1 MLYCPKLSFLNLLKL
16 FFSSA
21 QSMSVTSSIRFFLLN
36 CILLLIPLTSFSQ
49 NPGYATLEFFKN
61 KDSYLNSDTV
71 KVAIKIS
78 IKEKFHINSFKVDD
92 PDLIATSIVS
102 ESENFKLVNTY
113 FPQDKKLKFEFS
125 ENEINVYEDEIIAGV
140 SFLPLSNLQN
150 GKYDLS
156 ISFTY
161 QACDDKT
168 CFPPKTINEKLD
180 ILISSESGKLTNSD
194 IFGKIDFSKPSI
206 NASNEKSQ
214 ERKLT
219 ENTRSDKPA
228 SEEDQV
234 SNWIEEKGM
243 FVSLILI
250 FLGGLALNLTPCVYP
265 LIPITVS
272 FFGAQSSGSKSQSIL
287 MGIFYALGM
296 SVTYSFLGVFAALTG
311 SLLGTALQNP
321 VVIIVIALI
330 LFALGTSMFGLFEIK
345 VPQSLALM
353 GNKNRSGYFGS
364 VLMGLTVGFI
374 AAPCIGPFVLSLLVY
389 VGKIGNAFT
398 GFLLF
403 FVLSLGLGFPY
414 IFLAASSSS
423 ISKLPRSGEW
433 MEGVKIIF
441 GLILFGMALN
451 TLAPLFPDNVFNIIF
466 PLYII
471 LSGAYLILI
480 DKKGY
485 SSPVFSKIKYII
497 AIVAVIFGTWN
508 LKPKEAESEVK
519 WSVLN
524 SLEAVDNSIKTGN
537 KPVMIDFY
545 ADWCAQCKELDEY
558 TYTDPEIV
566 ELSGRLNNIKID
578 LTKENSAITEKFDI
592 KGLPVVIFMNQ
603 SGEEYKDLRV
613 TGFLKPEDFKEKINS
628 LQKYTSDK

>member
-1 MLYCPKLSFLNLLKL
+1 MFLIKSFRLILLYCIL
-16 FFSSA
+16 F
-21 QSMSVTSSIRFFLLN
+21 
-36 CILLLIPLTSFSQ
+36 LIPFDIYPQSS
-49 NPGYATLEFFKN
+49 GYVQLELYKN
-61 KDSYLNSDTV
+61 KDIYTKADTV
-71 KVAIKIS
+71 KIALKIS
-78 IKEKFHINSFKVDD
+78 IKEKFHINSYKVDD
-92 PDLIATSIVS
+92 PTLIETAIGS
-102 ESENFKLVNTY
+102 ESQDFKLINTF
-113 FPQDKKLKFEFS
+113 FPEDKKLKFEFS
-125 ENEINVYEDEIIAGV
+125 ENEINVYENEILAGV
-140 SFLPLSNLQN
+140 SFIPAENLIN
-150 GKYDLS
+150 GKHELN
-156 ISFTY
+156 ITFTY

-168 CFPPKTINEKLD
+168 CFPPKTLNEKLE
-180 ILISSESGKLTNSD
+180 ILIDNKPGKMINSEV
-194 IFGKIDFSKPSI
+194 FGKIDFLKPVTSEA
-206 NASNEKSQ
+206 NKQNG

-219 ENTRSDKPA
+219 ENTRSDKPVTD
-228 SEEDQV
+228 EDQV
-234 SNWIEEKGM
+234 SNWIEEKGL
-243 FVSLILI
+243 FVSLMLI

-451 TLAPLFPDNVFNIIF
+451 TMAPLIPDNVFKIIF

-471 LSGAYLILI
+471 LSGVYLILI
-480 DKKGY
+480 DKKGK
-485 SSPVFSKIKYII
+485 SSPVYSKVKYII
-497 AIVAVIFGTWN
+497 AIFAIIFGTWN
-508 LKPKEAESEVK
+508 LKPKDAASEVN
-519 WSVLN
+519 WTVLN
-524 SLEAVDNSIKTGN
+524 SVESIESRIKSES

-566 ELSGRLNNIKID
+566 ELSESLNNIKID
-578 LTKENSAITEKFDI
+578 LTKENSSITEKYDI
-592 KGLPVVIFMNQ
+592 KGLPVVIFMNE

-613 TGFLKPEDFKEKINS
+613 TGFLNPEDFREKINS
-628 LQKYTSDK
+628 LQKYTSKK